1 MDRTITRLPIAAA
14 DDSLDRAL
22 FEIEAAIAMVM
33 AGVAVTVT
41 LSCFEAAEEAAFT
54 GAALA
59 QMAGLAFRLRRDPL
73 SSVSLV
79 IGPRLRLATGENRSE
94 PES

>member
-22 FEIEAAIAMVM
+22 FEIEAAIAMVV
-33 AGVAVTVT
+33 AGAAVTVT
-41 LSCFEAAEEAAFT
+41 LSCFEAAEDAAFT

-59 QMAGLAFRLRRDPL
+59 QMGGLAFRLRRDSP

-79 IGPRLRLATGENRSE
+79 MGPRLRLATGEIHSE
-94 PES
+94 TES